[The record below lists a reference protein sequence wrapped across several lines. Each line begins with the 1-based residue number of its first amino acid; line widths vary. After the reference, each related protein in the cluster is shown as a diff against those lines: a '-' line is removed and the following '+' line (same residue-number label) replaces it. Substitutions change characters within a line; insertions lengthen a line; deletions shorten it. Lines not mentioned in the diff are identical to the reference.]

1 MAISSGTISTA
12 AGPLDVPGLVAK
24 LMAAEKVALDP
35 LARQARSYNSL
46 VSAYGSLKSIVST
59 YQAELNR
66 LAPASFS
73 ALKAAVANR
82 GTGTTLTTEPFTAD
96 VNSDESTKVLAQKIQ
111 SVGFPKSQIFNAGDS
126 LAIKVGSNPP
136 VFITLKA
143 DATLAGVRDAINA
156 GKTGVTASIASD
168 GTGDHLVLESN
179 TAGTANTI
187 RIQANNTL
195 SGLNYDPSR
204 SIPSTMSQI
213 QAPRDATVAAAGS
226 YTIAVSQLAQA
237 QKITSAG
244 FPANAAFDG
253 GILAIKTG
261 NGSTAIIKPVT
272 NTLAGVRDAI
282 NSSNAGVSA
291 SIVNDGTSSH
301 LVMTAKESGK
311 TNSIRV
317 TGTGSY
323 ASLSFDPSG
332 KYTSAGVPPG
342 QTFDAGT
349 GALTL
354 KVGGTTTSIPLN
366 GAGRTLQHVRDAIN
380 TANAGV
386 MASIAND
393 GAADHLVL
401 TPSGGSATSPVA
413 LMGTGDFSSLGGSM
427 MGQLAAAQDARLSI
441 DGVAVDSASNKV
453 ANAIAGVT
461 LNLSKVTTA
470 SDNFA
475 LTVSHDTSAITTS
488 ATTFVSA
495 YNALVKAVKG
505 LTLQTPSRTPGQAG
519 TSSPLAADSST
530 RNLITQLRSILL
542 GKVDGGNGIN
552 SLSDVGISFQK
563 DGTLALDSAKLNA
576 AVKNNLAGVENL
588 FASAATVT
596 AGIAGNTKTAA
607 SGAGG
612 ILVKLQ
618 KLLNGALGDGGVIDV
633 RTKGMQASLK
643 INTDRQTIVQNR
655 LNSLEDQYTKR
666 FNHLN
671 RTLSSMTA
679 TQNYLT
685 QQLSR
690 LSRASN

>member
-24 LMAAEKVALDP
+24 LMAAEKVVLDP
-35 LARQARSYNSL
+35 LAKQARSYNSL

-66 LAPASFS
+66 LTPASFS

-82 GTGTTLTTEPFTAD
+82 GTGTTLTTDPFTAD

-111 SVGFPKSQIFNAGDS
+111 SGGFAKSQIFNAGDS
-126 LAIKVGSNPP
+126 LAIKVGSNSP
-136 VFITLKA
+136 VFVTLKA

-195 SGLNYDPSR
+195 AGLNYDPSR
-204 SIPSTMSQI
+204 SVPSTVSQI
-213 QAPRDATVAAAGS
+213 QAPRDATVAAAGNYAIS
-226 YTIAVSQLAQA
+226 VSQLAQA

-244 FPANAAFDG
+244 FPASASFDN

-261 NGSTAIIKPVT
+261 NGSTAIIKPAT

-282 NSSNAGVSA
+282 NASNAGISA

-311 TNSIRV
+311 INSIRV

-323 ASLSFDPSG
+323 SSLSFEPSG
-332 KYTSAGVPPG
+332 KYTSVSVPTG
-342 QTFDAGT
+342 QTFDAGS

-354 KVGGTTTSIPLN
+354 KVGGTTTSIALN
-366 GAGRTLQHVRDAIN
+366 GAGRTLQNVRDAIN

-393 GAADHLVL
+393 GSADHLVL

-413 LMGTGDFSSLGGSM
+413 LIGTGDFSSLSGSR

-441 DGVAVDSASNKV
+441 DGVAVDSASNNV

-475 LTVSHDTSAITTS
+475 LTVSHDASAIETS
-488 ATTFVSA
+488 ATTFVSS
-495 YNALVKAVKG
+495 YNAFVKAVKG
-505 LTLQTPSRTPGQAG
+505 LTLQTPSKTPGQVG
-519 TSSPLAADSST
+519 SSSPLAAESST
-530 RNLITQLRSILL
+530 RSLITQLRSTLF
-542 GKVDGGNGIN
+542 GKVEGGNGIN
-552 SLSDVGISFQK
+552 TLSDVGINFLK
-563 DGTLALDSAKLNA
+563 DGTLALDAAKLNS

-588 FASAATVT
+588 FASAST
-596 AGIAGNTKTAA
+596 ASVDGSSKTAT

-612 ILVKLQ
+612 IMARLQ
-618 KLLNGALGDGGVIDV
+618 KLLNGSLADGGVIDV
-633 RTKGMQASLK
+633 KTKGLQASLK
-643 INTDRQTIVQNR
+643 SNADRQAIAQNR
-655 LNSLEDQYTKR
+655 LNSLENQYTNR

-671 RTLSSMTA
+671 RTLSSMA
-679 TQNYLT
+679 STQNYLT
-685 QQLSR
+685 QQLSK
-690 LSRASN
+690 LSRGL